1 MLPTGLEKYC
11 CPPGDGLAA
20 ARMIEGIMQLLG
32 DVGGERPR
40 SPHSSGP
47 EAWKAGGKAIPR
59 TGLKERTIRCCCA
72 GADCCIGHT
81 IRNGDSTGSLAKPG
95 KLTGE
100 DWRLTDTLGGDRLLA
115 TGSVINI

>member
-59 TGLKERTIRCCCA
+59 TGLKERTIVA
-72 GADCCIGHT
+72 VAPVLT
-81 IRNGDSTGSLAKPG
+81 VALAIPFG
-95 KLTGE
+95 M
-100 DWRLTDTLGGDRLLA
+100 A
-115 TGSVINI
+115 TPRARWQSQAS